1 MSQIANQE
9 HGKFK
14 VFAGKLDANNGL
26 GDLADK
32 VSAFASENKI
42 AAKSIG
48 VEYLESAQR
57 LIITIGYRDD
67 EPGYPVAVHC
77 TSLGTVTD
85 VDTND
90 FSKLEQ
96 AMADAAA
103 QIHNII
109 CHELYV
115 TEDHEFLM
123 VFLTH
128 AA

>member
-48 VEYLESAQR
+48 VEYLESAES
-57 LIITIGYRDD
+57 LIITLGYRDD
-67 EPGYPVAVHC
+67 EDHYPIKLETVA
-77 TSLGTVTD
+77 LGKMTD
-85 VDTND
+85 LGQD
-90 FSKLEQ
+90 FSALEQ
-96 AMADAAA
+96 KMEEASSNVG
-103 QIHNII
+103 NII

-115 TEDHEFLM
+115 TDDKDFLM
-123 VFLTH
+123 VFMTH
-128 AA
+128 Q